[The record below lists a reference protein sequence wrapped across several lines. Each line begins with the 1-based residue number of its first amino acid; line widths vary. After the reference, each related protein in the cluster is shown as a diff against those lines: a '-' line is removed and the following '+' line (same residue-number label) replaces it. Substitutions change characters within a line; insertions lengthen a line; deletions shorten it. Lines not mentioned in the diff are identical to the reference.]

1 QSQQNPVAQLPQAQP
16 LPQFYPTKSARKC
29 ASLVSLCDPG
39 QPLLVQ
45 GPVGCGKTSLVEL
58 LANEAG
64 ASLSKLQLGD
74 QTDSKT
80 LIGCYCC
87 TPVPGQFVW
96 KPGPLLSAVQS
107 GSWLLLEDIDS
118 APPDLLSTLQPLIEH
133 KSVYVSHYGESVTPA
148 DGFRLVVTRRLY
160 QSLDGYS
167 CAHNSFLSAGHWLML
182 RLDRIDAEDL
192 AQIIQLNYPNA
203 APLTSKILEIFDLFQ
218 AADRD
223 APQSRHRRLVTTRDL
238 LKFCS
243 RLEASAS
250 AWRYPQAPDDGP
262 AAPVEYNARAVF
274 HEALDCFV
282 AASAEF
288 DERKA
293 GALRLAQAVS
303 LTREEALE
311 RLKGVALDVAETPN
325 SVIIGRARLP
335 RLDSRPSK
343 QRQSGG
349 GLALNRGTAS
359 LLERLAVC
367 AKQGEPALLVG
378 ETGCGKSAC
387 VQYLAN
393 RLGRS
398 LRVINLSQQTDP
410 ADLIG
415 GYKPL
420 QLRLIVKPVR
430 EQFELLFGQ
439 LFNADGSNDKFLTYV
454 QLCFHSGRWSD
465 LLQLMERPLAS
476 ALRRLPGNADWLT
489 LRDRLAQLRA
499 QLLAC
504 EGANQA
510 TSFSFIEGAL
520 VEAIRSG
527 HWVLLDEINLAT
539 PETLECLSGLLD
551 RPDGSLVL
559 TERGD
564 SQPVPRHPD
573 FRLFACMNP
582 ATDAGKHN
590 LPIGVRNR
598 FTELAFAEPDDDTDL
613 AHLVSHYLAALSP
626 SAAQVAGIVRFY
638 RRVRLAADSTLCD
651 ASGLRPHFSLRSL
664 CRALREAGRD
674 AYRNA
679 PRSLYEGFA
688 FAFLAQLDKPS
699 ALAVERMIAND
710 ILGCQQLPTF
720 QTPPRPIDDAGT
732 QDGASRYILVENY
745 WIRRGPLQPATQ
757 PRYVLTASIKENLR
771 CLARIVSAGS
781 LPVLIQGET
790 SVGKTSLI
798 RYLAELTGNECL
810 RINNHEHT
818 EIAEYVGNYASDRDG
833 RLVFQEGPLVQ
844 AMRRGSWIVLD
855 ELNLAA
861 SDVLEALNRVLDDN
875 RELFVAETQDTIRAH
890 PHFML
895 FATQNPP
902 GLYGGR
908 KRLSR
913 ALRNRFV
920 ELHFQPI
927 PRPELELILQRRCDL
942 PLSRCAK
949 LVEAMHQ
956 LQARRKRT
964 GIFQGKDGFVTL
976 RDLFRWAERHRLFT
990 LPDSKQT
997 LFDWDQFLAEQGYL
1011 LLAGRARDPTDAA
1024 DVQSVL
1030 ESVFRR
1036 RLSESELFDLHD
1048 KTSPVSKQILTDCRT
1063 ALANDADAGNDEAS
1077 HQQLAWTRELRRL
1090 CVLLGNCQ
1098 KFGEPALLVG
1108 PTGVGKTTVCQA
1120 LAEMR
1125 RQDLLTLNCHMNTEA
1140 ADFLGSLRPVRERRI
1155 DASEEQQSQPV
1166 IPMFE
1171 WVDGVLVQAMRRGA
1185 DLLVDEIS
1193 LADDSVLER
1202 LNSVLEPE
1210 RELVLAERSRTGDG
1224 GNTVEVL
1231 KALPEFRLV
1240 ATMNPGGDFGK
1251 KELSPALRNRF
1262 TEIWCPQ
1269 PASLLPIVARNL
1281 GQQLAHL
1288 AKPMAYLLTEAAKAA
1303 PTDDGR
1309 LTVSARTAL
1318 VWVAF
1323 VRQRRQAD
1331 RLPAELA
1338 FLHGYQ
1344 MTCLDPLGDAADQS
1358 VTARLLSEAVAQ
1370 LRSCCLSA
1378 GLYTAKSFEA
1388 KIVRP
1393 FVESAKPG
1401 SVLPLTVSV
1410 EERQFGIEP
1419 FFIDMGQNPQ
1429 PTPDFS
1435 LSAPT
1440 PNANCRRLLR
1450 ALQLPGSRPVL
1461 LEGSPGVGKTSLVA
1475 ALAKASG
1482 HRLVRINLSEHTDV
1496 ADLFGSDLPKEG
1508 ELGFAWHSGPL
1519 LRALQLGHW
1528 VVLDEMNLASQSV
1541 LEGLNSCLDHRGE
1554 IFVPEL
1560 NRAFT
1565 VQSGRTRIFACQNP
1579 AREGGGRKCLPR
1591 SFVNRF
1597 VQVHL
1602 TPLTPADQLTVAGAV
1617 YAELPLPSDTLE
1629 SMIRFNCLLQQRVSV
1644 DRSFGLAGSPW
1655 EFNLRDVFRW
1665 CEALRLHGDGG
1676 RRRCQPGLFL
1686 RLVYSGRM
1694 RCREDR
1700 RRVADL
1706 YREVFPDE
1714 SANPVYPWPTMLHVT
1729 NTHVTVGAARVARQH
1744 SVSRISDTTNDEAYL
1759 LRHQLGAL
1767 ESLLH
1772 CVRFGWPASLIGPEA
1787 AGKTRLVRLLA
1798 GLCGR
1803 RLRVMP
1809 LSAGMDTGD
1818 LVGGYEQTEP
1828 GREGR
1833 QLARRARSLARDA
1846 ARLLSKSRNSA
1857 GKTALMLA
1865 RKALG
1870 DAETEQVANESEQ
1883 TRLLGELLTALEAH
1897 CPEELRGRLNTV
1909 ARQWRELRLS
1919 TDSTAASSNGAA
1931 SVRFRWRDSQL
1942 VRAVREGDWLLLDS
1956 ANHCGVAV
1964 LDRLN
1969 SLLEPD
1975 GRLYLTERGGDI
1987 DGDGDEVSPHPEFRL
2002 FLASDP
2008 KFGELSRAM
2017 RNRCAEIWIDPLPP
2031 DGAADLVSGLGQSSA
2046 TKLALRLHC
2055 SLTPTPPLTDLLSAC
2070 RLLLRAADAVDASVK
2085 SKTRRKSKRRKLLAP
2100 DVVSEE
2106 APAAADRLL
2115 RLVLEGVYADRQLSD
2130 AAARA
2135 VRAAI
2140 DAIVDAGCSLSA
2152 LPTGPVISPPPT
2164 PPIRLSEL
2172 LADPTACLADAGLR
2186 LILSLAGPLW
2196 LLPTDSGCLATA
2208 ELYLEWS
2215 SARDLPQRL
2224 DALAKAFA
2232 DNQIVS
2238 SVFPAADIARLMSST
2253 PAVHSIAAY
2262 CRRHDLVD
2270 LADPVDVRVLP
2281 FVLADAHANADDQST
2296 TSACFAALDRH
2307 QLGMRA
2313 LLTLAEAEA
2322 RLVMTTNQADASKSE
2337 SALTAASVMSLKA
2350 RLVDGKRQRLT
2361 RRERAALEPA
2371 MTAADALLAACA
2383 TC

>member
-1 QSQQNPVAQLPQAQP
+1 
-16 LPQFYPTKSARKC
+16 
-29 ASLVSLCDPG
+29 
-39 QPLLVQ
+39 
-45 GPVGCGKTSLVEL
+45 
-58 LANEAG
+58 
-64 ASLSKLQLGD
+64 
-74 QTDSKT
+74 
-80 LIGCYCC
+80 
-87 TPVPGQFVW
+87 
-96 KPGPLLSAVQS
+96 
-107 GSWLLLEDIDS
+107 
-118 APPDLLSTLQPLIEH
+118 
-133 KSVYVSHYGESVTPA
+133 
-148 DGFRLVVTRRLY
+148 
-160 QSLDGYS
+160 
-167 CAHNSFLSAGHWLML
+167 
-182 RLDRIDAEDL
+182 
-192 AQIIQLNYPNA
+192 
-203 APLTSKILEIFDLFQ
+203 
-218 AADRD
+218 
-223 APQSRHRRLVTTRDL
+223 
-238 LKFCS
+238 
-243 RLEASAS
+243 
-250 AWRYPQAPDDGP
+250 
-262 AAPVEYNARAVF
+262 
-274 HEALDCFV
+274 
-282 AASAEF
+282 
-288 DERKA
+288 
-293 GALRLAQAVS
+293 
-303 LTREEALE
+303 
-311 RLKGVALDVAETPN
+311 
-325 SVIIGRARLP
+325 
-335 RLDSRPSK
+335 
-343 QRQSGG
+343 
-349 GLALNRGTAS
+349 
-359 LLERLAVC
+359 
-367 AKQGEPALLVG
+367 
-378 ETGCGKSAC
+378 
-387 VQYLAN
+387 
-393 RLGRS
+393 
-398 LRVINLSQQTDP
+398 
-410 ADLIG
+410 
-415 GYKPL
+415 
-420 QLRLIVKPVR
+420 
-430 EQFELLFGQ
+430 
-439 LFNADGSNDKFLTYV
+439 
-454 QLCFHSGRWSD
+454 
-465 LLQLMERPLAS
+465 
-476 ALRRLPGNADWLT
+476 
-489 LRDRLAQLRA
+489 
-499 QLLAC
+499 
-504 EGANQA
+504 
-510 TSFSFIEGAL
+510 
-520 VEAIRSG
+520 
-527 HWVLLDEINLAT
+527 
-539 PETLECLSGLLD
+539 
-551 RPDGSLVL
+551 
-559 TERGD
+559 
-564 SQPVPRHPD
+564 
-573 FRLFACMNP
+573 
-582 ATDAGKHN
+582 
-590 LPIGVRNR
+590 
-598 FTELAFAEPDDDTDL
+598 
-613 AHLVSHYLAALSP
+613 
-626 SAAQVAGIVRFY
+626 
-638 RRVRLAADSTLCD
+638 
-651 ASGLRPHFSLRSL
+651 
-664 CRALREAGRD
+664 
-674 AYRNA
+674 
-679 PRSLYEGFA
+679 
-688 FAFLAQLDKPS
+688 
-699 ALAVERMIAND
+699 
-710 ILGCQQLPTF
+710 
-720 QTPPRPIDDAGT
+720 
-732 QDGASRYILVENY
+732 
-745 WIRRGPLQPATQ
+745 
-757 PRYVLTASIKENLR
+757 
-771 CLARIVSAGS
+771 
-781 LPVLIQGET
+781 
-790 SVGKTSLI
+790 
-798 RYLAELTGNECL
+798 
-810 RINNHEHT
+810 
-818 EIAEYVGNYASDRDG
+818 
-833 RLVFQEGPLVQ
+833 EGPLVQ

-990 LPDSKQT
+990 LPGLDSFFVNFSSNIVFFLLTQSRPCST
-997 LFDWDQFLAEQGYL
+997 GTSFLAEQGYL

-1063 ALANDADAGNDEAS
+1063 ALANDADAGDDKAS

-1202 LNSVLEPE
+1202 LNSVLGAGA
-1210 RELVLAERSRTGDG
+1210 RAGAGRALSHRRRRQH
-1224 GNTVEVL
+1224 TVEVL

-1251 KELSPALRNRF
+1251 KELSPALRNRWP
-1262 TEIWCPQ
+1262 IWP
-1269 PASLLPIVARNL
+1269 SLWPD
-1281 GQQLAHL
+1281 
-1288 AKPMAYLLTEAAKAA
+1288 LLTEAAKAA

-1393 FVESAKPG
+1393 FVLSQPSLAPPESPADAG
-1401 SVLPLTVSV
+1401 L
-1410 EERQFGIEP
+1410 
-1419 FFIDMGQNPQ
+1419 Q
-1429 PTPDFS
+1429 PVRP
-1435 LSAPT
+1435 PT

-1450 ALQLPGSRPVL
+1450 ALQLPGSRPCTAGRL
-1461 LEGSPGVGKTSLVA
+1461 AGVARTSLVA

-1496 ADLFGSDLPKEG
+1496 ARP
-1508 ELGFAWHSGPL
+1508 
-1519 LRALQLGHW
+1519 
-1528 VVLDEMNLASQSV
+1528 
-1541 LEGLNSCLDHRGE
+1541 
-1554 IFVPEL
+1554 
-1560 NRAFT
+1560 
-1565 VQSGRTRIFACQNP
+1565 
-1579 AREGGGRKCLPR
+1579 
-1591 SFVNRF
+1591 
-1597 VQVHL
+1597 VHL
-1602 TPLTPADQLTVAGAV
+1602 TRRLTPADQLTVAGAV
-1617 YAELPLPSDTLE
+1617 YAELPNCRWPPSDSIRE

-1772 CVRFGWPASLIGPEA
+1772 TAFGWPASLIGPEA

-1897 CPEELRGRLNTV
+1897 CPDELRGRLNTV

-2100 DVVSEE
+2100 DVRRSPCGRPTGCSVWCWKAST
-2106 APAAADRLL
+2106 PIDNSPTPLL
-2115 RLVLEGVYADRQLSD
+2115 GR
-2130 AAARA
+2130 

-2186 LILSLAGPLW
+2186 LILSLAGPLMVFG
-2196 LLPTDSGCLATA
+2196 SGPAA
-2208 ELYLEWS
+2208 
-2215 SARDLPQRL
+2215 RL

-2270 LADPVDVRVLP
+2270 LADP
-2281 FVLADAHANADDQST
+2281 
-2296 TSACFAALDRH
+2296 
-2307 QLGMRA
+2307 
-2313 LLTLAEAEA
+2313 
-2322 RLVMTTNQADASKSE
+2322 
-2337 SALTAASVMSLKA
+2337 
-2350 RLVDGKRQRLT
+2350 
-2361 RRERAALEPA
+2361 
-2371 MTAADALLAACA
+2371 
-2383 TC
+2383 